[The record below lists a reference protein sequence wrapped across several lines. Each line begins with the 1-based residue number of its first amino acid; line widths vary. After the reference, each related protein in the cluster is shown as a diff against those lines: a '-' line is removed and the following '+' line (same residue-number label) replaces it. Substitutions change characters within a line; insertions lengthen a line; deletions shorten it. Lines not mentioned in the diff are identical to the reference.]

1 MAKRTKPGLKPAG
14 KAGGVNARA
23 YTSPTL
29 VLLAMDWPAG
39 SKFSDFLGFAIL
51 RTPGFNAKEKD
62 AYLLNKV
69 GFTAPGPNSQ
79 PLPSNI
85 APFQK
90 FLWWDA
96 GIDDK
101 DRGKTFKYTITPV
114 RGTSAT
120 NLVLQ
125 HDAETTLTVA
135 LPKVEEDGISTWFNR
150 AVVSSQAFSRQFP
163 DPHAKLPE
171 VMDWLANGL
180 GKSFAAILTGATEIE
195 GAIYHLTDKRWVMPA
210 LKGLK
215 GDLSLVYEDRKNDQT
230 DFPAVKLLK
239 SGRFTG
245 RPRSKTNIMHDKFLV
260 DTKRGRVL
268 MGSANFTPEGL
279 TSQAN
284 LLHIFNSPALAKL
297 YSDRQQLIAT
307 DPTIANTAKT
317 TGWSRTV
324 KVGKA
329 SVRVFFSP
337 EPTRAR
343 VSIDTVISTI
353 KNAKSS
359 VVFCMFDPTDPA
371 LLKALLATG
380 DRKKLLFG
388 LLNNISEPNAKKK
401 KTANGAD
408 DLSDSGEAPTAPTA
422 NTEIKVT
429 LFNRSRKDKKVLAYN
444 YFRPGD
450 TPAGFL
456 PELSAVDMSSQST
469 LTPAKPKAGKKGK
482 QGPPAVHIHH
492 KFIVV
497 DADTDNPT
505 IYTGSANLSNNS
517 THKNDENLLEIKD
530 SPALAQTYL
539 AEFMRLYEHYRA
551 RALWNIAHGG
561 GGKAGKRKAKAATT
575 STAFTLKTR
584 RDDWV
589 KAAYKPGAPE
599 YIARTKLAQ

>member
-1 MAKRTKPGLKPAG
+1 MAKKAKAASKSAG
-14 KAGGVNARA
+14 KAGAVNARA

-39 SKFSDFLGFAIL
+39 SKFDDFLGFAIL
-51 RTPGFNAKEKD
+51 RSPGFNPKEKD
-62 AYLLNKV
+62 GYLLNKV
-69 GFTAPGPNSQ
+69 GFTPPLPTSQ

-90 FLWWDA
+90 FMWWDA
-96 GIDDK
+96 GINDK
-101 DRGKTFKYTITPV
+101 DRGKSFKYVITPV
-114 RGTSAT
+114 RGTGP
-120 NLVLQ
+120 NDLVLQ
-125 HDAETTLTVA
+125 HDAEATLTVT
-135 LPKVEEDGISTWFNR
+135 LPKVMEDGISTWFNR
-150 AVVSSQAFSRQFP
+150 AVVASQAFKREFP
-163 DPHAKLPE
+163 DLPKQLPE
-171 VMDWLANGL
+171 AMDWLANGL
-180 GKSFAAILTGATEIE
+180 EDAFGDILGGAKEID

-210 LKGLK
+210 LKAFK
-215 GDLSLVYEDRKNDQT
+215 GDLSLVYEKRSNDET
-230 DFPAVKLLK
+230 DDPAVKQLK
-239 SGRFTG
+239 SPRFKG
-245 RPRSKTNIMHDKFLV
+245 HPRGKTNIMHDKFLV
-260 DTKRGRVL
+260 DGKRGRLL

-284 LLHIFNSPALAKL
+284 LLHIFESPALAKL
-297 YSDRQQLIAT
+297 YSDRQKLIT
-307 DPTIANTAKT
+307 PDPTIGNTAKT
-317 TGWSRTV
+317 TGWSRPV

-337 EPTRAR
+337 EPTKSR

-359 VVFCMFDPTDPA
+359 VVFCMFDPTDPQ
-371 LLKALLATG
+371 LLTALLATG

-388 LLNNISEPNAKKK
+388 LLNNISDPNAKKK
-401 KTANGAD
+401 S
-408 DLSDSGEAPTAPTA
+408 LSDSGEAPKAPTA
-422 NTEIKVT
+422 GTQIKIT
-429 LFNRSRKDKKVLAYN
+429 LFNRSRKDRKVLAYN

-456 PELSAVDMSSQST
+456 PELNAVDMSSMST
-469 LTPAKPKAGKKGK
+469 LKPAKPTGGKKK
-482 QGPPAVHIHH
+482 AGPPAVHIHH

-497 DADTDNPT
+497 DADTNSPT

-517 THKNDENLLEIKD
+517 THKNDENLLEITG

-551 RALWNIAHGG
+551 RALWNIAHA
-561 GGKAGKRKAKAATT
+561 GGKAGKGKSKKPPAA
-575 STAFTLKTR
+575 AFTLKTK

-589 KAAYKPGAPE
+589 KAAYKPGSPE